1 MYSDKTPRLLKN
13 VNTYKKKYKILK
25 KSQSLITNKV
35 DPLT

>member
-25 KSQSLITNKV
+25 KITVLNYQ
-35 DPLT
+35 

>member
-25 KSQSLITNKV
+25 QITVLNYQ
-35 DPLT
+35 

>member
-25 KSQSLITNKV
+25 KIPVLNYQ
-35 DPLT
+35 